1 MNARPESLPHTQEE
15 IMKSVCWKSLI
26 LIFAL
31 VVPSC
36 LVGTLQAE
44 IKTNRLFADNMLLQ
58 RGRKVAV
65 WGTSDKPSEVVV
77 KFAGQTVTAKPENGK
92 WKAELSPLEASAEPR
107 ELVISQGDDKLTR
120 KNVLVGDVW
129 LCGGQSNMQWEVHQS
144 AGAAEAIAAGK
155 NPQIR
160 LFTVP
165 REGDAAP
172 RADLKGGE
180 WQEATPDSVKTFSAV
195 GYYFGRDLQRDLK
208 VPIGLI
214 SSNIGGT
221 TAERWMSKD
230 AIDSNPEIKDMRSP
244 QGRHDLYNA
253 MIAPLAP
260 YGVKGAIWYQGES
273 NADRP
278 YNYRHVLAAMIKSW
292 RDTFGQGDLPFFIVE
307 LAPFTKKVSEPVDQE
322 WATVRES
329 MQWIAS
335 KVPNVDTVSIVD
347 VGDEGDIHPQKKQP
361 VGERLA
367 RAARAMAYGEKITP
381 AGPEYDSVSF
391 SDNKAVIK
399 FKNVGSGLEAKGG
412 ELTGFTI
419 AGEDKK
425 FYNATAK
432 IEGDTV
438 VVTSDKVAAARAVRM
453 GWANYP
459 LVNLWN
465 KDGLPASPFRT
476 DDWPVVNQNSK

>member
-1 MNARPESLPHTQEE
+1 MKAKSWPLAILSF
-15 IMKSVCWKSLI
+15 IMI
-26 LIFAL
+26 AT
-31 VVPSC
+31 SC
-36 LVGTLQAE
+36 LTGPLQAE
-44 IKTNRLFADNMLLQ
+44 VKTHRLFSDNMILQ

-65 WGTSDKPSEVVV
+65 WGTTDKTDDVVV
-77 KFAGQTVTAKPENGK
+77 KFAGQTVSAKPENGK
-92 WKAELSPLEASAEPR
+92 WKAALAELEASAQPR
-107 ELVISQGDDKLTR
+107 DLVISQGDQTLTK
-120 KNVLVGDVW
+120 KNVLVGDIW

-144 AGAAEAIAAGK
+144 AGAAEAIAGGK
-155 NPQIR
+155 NPLIR
-160 LFTVP
+160 LFLVP

-172 RADLKGGE
+172 RADLKGGD
-180 WQEATPDSVKTFSAV
+180 WQEATPDTVKTFSAV
-195 GYYFGRDLQRDLK
+195 GYYFGRDLQANVK

-230 AIDSNPEIKDMRSP
+230 AIDSNPEIKGMRSP
-244 QGRHDLYNA
+244 QGRSDLYNA
-253 MIAPLAP
+253 MIAPLASF
-260 YGVKGAIWYQGES
+260 GVKGAIWYQGES

-278 YNYRHVLAAMIKSW
+278 YNYRHVLSAMIKSW

-307 LAPFTKKVSEPVDQE
+307 LAPFTPIVKEPVDQE

-335 KVPNVDTVSIVD
+335 KLPNVDTVSIVD
-347 VGDEGDIHPQKKQP
+347 VGDERDIHPQKKQP

-381 AGPEYDSVSF
+381 AGPEYDSAAFGEGKV
-391 SDNKAVIK
+391 VIK
-399 FKNVGSGLEAKGG
+399 FKNVGGGLEAKGG

-419 AGEDKK
+419 AGEDKQ

-432 IEGDTV
+432 IEGETV
-438 VVTSDKVAAARAVRM
+438 VVTCDKVAAPKSVRF

-459 LVNLWN
+459 VVNLWN
-465 KDGLPASPFRT
+465 KDGLPASTFRT
-476 DDWPVVNQNSK
+476 DDWTVKNQDSK